1 MSLWAFGTS
10 PSGLGR
16 SELEFWLLT
25 PAEFFWLKREWC
37 RAHGQQMPLTVEEK
51 RSLDY
56 NTKWV
61 NEQWMKAHARVSEK
75 KRLAALKGAGNG

>member
-1 MSLWAFGTS
+1 VSLWAFGTAAT
-10 PSGLGR
+10 GLGR

-37 RAHGQQMPLTVEEK
+37 RAHGQKIPLTVEEK
-51 RSLDY
+51 SSLDY

-61 NEQWMKAHARVSEK
+61 QDQWMKAHARVSAR
-75 KRLAALKGAGNG
+75 KREALLKGARNG